1 MHRVRSDD
9 DASLILVPLGIKLT
23 LELELLRPAL
33 VARFTGPAIMAALVS
48 ESDAR
53 NSLKVKAVERF
64 AKGRYRFTE
73 SFWRRGRSERPV
85 P

>member
-1 MHRVRSDD
+1 VRSDD

-33 VARFTGPAIMAALVS
+33 VARFTGAAIMAALVS

-53 NSLKVKAVERF
+53 NSLK
-64 AKGRYRFTE
+64 
-73 SFWRRGRSERPV
+73 
-85 P
+85 

>member
-1 MHRVRSDD
+1 VRSDD

-53 NSLKVKAVERF
+53 NSFK
-64 AKGRYRFTE
+64 
-73 SFWRRGRSERPV
+73 SENSRAICKRPLSV
-85 P
+85 HRKLLATRT

>member
-1 MHRVRSDD
+1 VRSDD

-33 VARFTGPAIMAALVS
+33 VACFTGPAIMAALVS

-53 NSLKVKAVERF
+53 NSLK
-64 AKGRYRFTE
+64 
-73 SFWRRGRSERPV
+73 
-85 P
+85 

>member
-1 MHRVRSDD
+1 MRPTHEAYVRSDD

-53 NSLKVKAVERF
+53 NSLK
-64 AKGRYRFTE
+64 
-73 SFWRRGRSERPV
+73 
-85 P
+85 